1 MIKLSWLSTAAIAVL
16 VSVVAVFLSAVEY
29 QDLPV
34 GAAVGGVLIFTA
46 TRYLKKTRNS
56 FWQSSLVIIAWGAIT
71 YRAANPTAMGDL
83 ILIADD
89 LTWWYIGITGAAAF
103 ISLVIPANRAV
114 AISPDEAEL
123 RY

>member
-1 MIKLSWLSTAAIAVL
+1 MFKLSWLSSIAIAIL
-16 VSVVAVFLSAVEY
+16 VSIVAVFLSAIEY

-34 GAAVGGVLIFTA
+34 GAAIGGVLIFFA
-46 TRYLKKTRNS
+46 TRYIRNTRNS

-89 LTWWYIGITGAAAF
+89 LTWWYMGITGAAAF
-103 ISLVIPANRAV
+103 ISLVIPAKRV
-114 AISPDEAEL
+114 AAKLPDEAEL

>member
-1 MIKLSWLSTAAIAVL
+1 MSKLSWLSSTVIAIL
-16 VSVVAVFLSAVEY
+16 VSVVAVFLSAIEY

-34 GAAVGGVLIFTA
+34 GAAIGGVLIFIA
-46 TRYLKKTRNS
+46 TRYIRNTRNS
-56 FWQSSLVIIAWGAIT
+56 FWQSTLVIIAWGAIT

-103 ISLVIPANRAV
+103 ISLVIPAKRSA

>member
-1 MIKLSWLSTAAIAVL
+1 MAKLSWLSSTVIAIL
-16 VSVVAVFLSAVEY
+16 VSVVAVFLSAIEY

-34 GAAVGGVLIFTA
+34 GAAIGGVLIFIA
-46 TRYLKKTRNS
+46 TRYIRNTRNS
-56 FWQSSLVIIAWGAIT
+56 FWQSTLVIIAWGAIT

-103 ISLVIPANRAV
+103 ISLVIPAKRSA

>member
-1 MIKLSWLSTAAIAVL
+1 MSKLSWLSSIVISIL
-16 VSVVAVFLSAVEY
+16 VSVVAVFLSAIEY

-34 GAAVGGVLIFTA
+34 GAAIGGVLIFIA
-46 TRYLKKTRNS
+46 TRYIRNTHNS
-56 FWQSSLVIIAWGAIT
+56 FWQSTLVIIAWGAIT

-103 ISLVIPANRAV
+103 ISLVIPAKRSA